1 MEFLGYCKQRNL
13 TSEIAE
19 ERMAGDVWVWTAIDA
34 NSKLIPFWL
43 LGKRDG
49 GCATEFIQDLA
60 AGRLP

>member
-1 MEFLGYCKQRNL
+1 
-13 TSEIAE
+13 
-19 ERMAGDVWVWTAIDA
+19 MAGDVWVWTAIDA